1 MDEELINA
9 LKKRAK
15 GYSFSEVQEEYS
27 VSDDGQMS
35 LTKRKVSEKYCPPDT
50 AALKTYMEIC
60 RDEELSQM
68 SDEQLEKEKR
78 RLLRQLLEEE
88 KALEKERTENA
99 LFVETPAD
107 EHTSQA
113 VGVVAKESGAQGANT
128 QSAPS
133 KSTGTECRR
142 AKANKCKP
150 H

>member
-60 RDEELSQM
+60 RDEELSKM
-68 SDEQLEKEKR
+68 SDEQ
-78 RLLRQLLEEE
+78 LEEE

-107 EHTSQA
+107 EHTLQA

-128 QSAPS
+128 QTAPS

>member
-60 RDEELSQM
+60 RDEELSKM

-99 LFVETPAD
+99 LCVGTFAD
-107 EHTSQA
+107 
-113 VGVVAKESGAQGANT
+113 
-128 QSAPS
+128 
-133 KSTGTECRR
+133 
-142 AKANKCKP
+142 
-150 H
+150 